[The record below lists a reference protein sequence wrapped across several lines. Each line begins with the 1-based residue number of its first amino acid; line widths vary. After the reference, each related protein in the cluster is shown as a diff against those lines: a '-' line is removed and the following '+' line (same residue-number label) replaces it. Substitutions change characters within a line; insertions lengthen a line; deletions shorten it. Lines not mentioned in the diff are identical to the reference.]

1 MGKSKDVYN
10 PNKIQ
15 KPLSKKQARNQNL
28 DTNCLENTPI
38 LMRMEIDR
46 IFKTFVDDPESSEY
60 IFPSD
65 LNNFQRKYIHFKAA
79 QMNFISR
86 SYGREPNRKL
96 HIKKKAFMQKDAK
109 KFNIS
114 VCPGSTR
121 CLDNF
126 ATMAKENINDVVLQK
141 PKFHGQKQKLG
152 KLISTKPG
160 VPPAAK
166 YNLELKS
173 FRDSLPVYEHRNEIV
188 ETIKDNK
195 FVILS
200 SETGSG
206 KTTQVP
212 QYILEDAVTN
222 NKPCKIIC
230 TQPRRISTVAVAER
244 VAVERRESVGET
256 IGYHIKLEQKY
267 GANSNLIYCTTGV
280 FLRILMGSSDALQ
293 NITHIIIDEIHE
305 RDKLSDFILI
315 CLKQHVHNFPNLR
328 VILMSATINCQKFVD
343 YFSNVKVLS
352 IPGRVF
358 PIETHF
364 LEEILASTNY
374 MSLKML
380 EAEDNGKSKK
390 KILVNT
396 FCEEV
401 KKTDE
406 DKDEVNE
413 CMDEELDS
421 YLNFSENYDY
431 TVDNEE
437 ATAQIFMYFISEGVS
452 VNYQHSQSGQTAL
465 MLAAHIGD
473 KTFISR
479 LCNMGADLN
488 LRCRLGKTVFDYACN
503 EEVITLLK
511 YVQNERQGEP
521 IADPHTEGLRLLD
534 LYDITTPEDVID
546 FDLIVTVISSIHNS
560 GIPGSILVFLPGYD
574 DIMMCSDSIEKSD
587 ALLDHNYKI
596 FYLHGSMN
604 IKEQNDV
611 FKEIG
616 LRKIILSTNIAETSI
631 TIDDVVYVIDV
642 GKAKEKAFDAYNKV
656 SSLHTKWISQACA
669 NQRKGRA
676 GRTKP
681 GRCFRLYSKQRYE
694 NMDAER
700 VPEILRIS
708 LEEICLH
715 AKVLAPDDMDIDGF
729 LSLALDAP
737 AANSI
742 RVAVEN
748 LQFLGALDKDEDLTV
763 LGSYLAQL
771 TLEPHLGKILI
782 GGVIT
787 KCLDPILTLV
797 ATLSHKDPFQL
808 PPQAHLKTQAAGKRK
823 ELINGVLSD
832 HLLYLELFRKFE
844 EATASGNVGR
854 FCHEYF
860 LSQNAMSS
868 IIKTKSQLMGQLKM
882 LNFVSGSAGSYRN
895 THSDCWPL
903 VKGLICTG
911 LYPNVAYPSGNK
923 LQTRRATCP
932 SISNFSAC
940 SHQEIKTW
948 LIYDEMLKQKG
959 GFGLR
964 GVTAVTP
971 LTVGLFCG
979 MDTTIESPTDLDID
993 GWLNFSFPNANIIN
1007 LRTALDNLYQ
1017 KVITEPSY
1025 KYSKFDDLTLKTV
1038 ETVLNEEEETA
1049 ELRIPTYFDPLQTPY
1064 VPPFRRHPPSN
1075 HYRHEQNSR
1084 SYQRNDFRPGGSQSR
1099 SHHQQSHQRPNY
1111 YRPNNNYRR
1120 VKTGNSSRSVEA
1132 ATEDN
1137 NICDSMETLD
1147 LVPQSPAD
1155 FLLSAIMK
1163 NCTS

>member
-1 MGKSKDVYN
+1 MGKSKGVYD
-10 PNKIQ
+10 PAKIQ
-15 KPLSKKQARNQNL
+15 RPLSKKAQRNQNL

-38 LMRMEIDR
+38 IMRMEIDR

-86 SYGREPNRKL
+86 SYGREPNRNL
-96 HIKKKAFMQKDAK
+96 HIRKKAFKQKDTK
-109 KFNIS
+109 NFNIS
-114 VCPGSTR
+114 ICPNSTR

-126 ATMAKENINDVVLQK
+126 AIMANENINDVVLQK
-141 PKFHGQKQKLG
+141 PKFRGQKRMIG
-152 KLISTKPG
+152 KLSSSKPG
-160 VPPAAK
+160 VPPEAK
-166 YNLELKS
+166 YNPELKR
-173 FRDSLPVYEHRNEIV
+173 FRNSLPVYEHRNEIV
-188 ETIKDNK
+188 ETIKANK

-212 QYILEDAVTN
+212 QYILEDAFAKRT
-222 NKPCKIIC
+222 PCKIIC

-244 VAVERRESVGET
+244 VAVERRESVGDT

-267 GANSNLIYCTTGV
+267 GAHSNLIYCTTGV
-280 FLRILMGSSDALQ
+280 FLRNLMGSSDALQ

-328 VILMSATINCQKFVD
+328 VVLMSATINCQKFVD
-343 YFSNVKVLS
+343 YFTDVKVLS

-374 MSLKML
+374 MSPKML
-380 EAEDNGKSKK
+380 EADCNGKSKK
-390 KILVNT
+390 KKPVNT
-396 FCEEV
+396 AYEKVEKV
-401 KKTDE
+401 DE
-406 DKDEVNE
+406 DVDEMNE

-421 YLNFSENYDY
+421 YLTFSDNYDY
-431 TVDNEE
+431 TVDHEE

-452 VNYQHSQSGQTAL
+452 VNYQHSQTGRTAL
-465 MLAAHIGD
+465 MLAAHLGD

-488 LRCRLGKTVFDYACN
+488 LRCKLGQTAFDYACN
-503 EEVITLLK
+503 EEIIMLLK
-511 YVQNERQGEP
+511 YVQDEREGEP
-521 IADPHTEGLRLLD
+521 VADPQTEGLRLLD

-546 FDLIVTVISSIHNS
+546 FNLIVTVISSIHNS

-574 DIMMCSDSIEKSD
+574 DIMMCSDSIERSD
-587 ALLDHNYKI
+587 ALRDNNYKI

-616 LRKIILSTNIAETSI
+616 RRKIILSTNIAETSI
-631 TIDDVVYVIDV
+631 TIVDVVYVIDV

-694 NMDAER
+694 NMDVER

-715 AKVLAPDDMDIDGF
+715 AKVRAPDDMDIDGF

-742 RVAVEN
+742 RVAVEH

-808 PPQAHLKTQAAGKRK
+808 PPQANLKTMAAGKRK

-844 EATASGNVGR
+844 EATASGNASR
-854 FCHEYF
+854 FCQEYF

-868 IIKTKSQLMGQLKM
+868 IIKTKSQLMAQLKM
-882 LNFVSGSAGSYRN
+882 LNFVTSSSAGSYRN

-911 LYPNVAYPSGNK
+911 LYPNVAYPHGNK

-940 SHQEIKTW
+940 SHQEIRAW
-948 LIYDEMLKQKG
+948 LVYDEMLKQKG
-959 GFGLR
+959 GFSLR

-979 MDTTIESPTDLDID
+979 MDTIIESPTELEID
-993 GWLNFSFPNANIIN
+993 DWLNFSFPNANVIN
-1007 LRTALDNLYQ
+1007 LRKALDNIYQ

-1025 KYSKFDDLTLKTV
+1025 RYSKFDDLTLNTL
-1038 ETVLNEEEETA
+1038 ETVLNEEEKTA
-1049 ELRIPTYFDPLQTPY
+1049 ELRIPRYFDPLQTLSTY
-1064 VPPFRRHPPSN
+1064 VPPHLRRHAPSN
-1075 HYRHEQNSR
+1075 HHRHEQNSR
-1084 SYQRNDFRPGGSQSR
+1084 GGAVPRGGLYRNDFRPGGSHSR
-1099 SHHQQSHQRPNY
+1099 GHHQQSYSRQNH
-1111 YRPNNNYRR
+1111 YRGTNSYRR
-1120 VKTGNSSRSVEA
+1120 VKTGNSSRSIE
-1132 ATEDN
+1132 ERRDDFY
-1137 NICDSMETLD
+1137 DSYD
-1147 LVPQSPAD
+1147 RW
-1155 FLLSAIMK
+1155 K
-1163 NCTS
+1163 HY